1 MGETADDVRQEIDNK
16 RQDATD
22 KIEQL
27 EQKVTG
33 AADQV
38 MQTKEQ
44 VKEQVVQTK
53 EQVVD
58 SVMQAKDQV
67 MQFDWR
73 QQVDQK
79 PLVALGA
86 AFIGGIVLCGI
97 TGGDDDRDRY
107 RTRVTPSYGSTSTY
121 GAGSNY
127 PAIGEPGSAAG
138 SGGGGLMASIR
149 NAAKNSGFE
158 DTINGMASSFMSTLS
173 DRIKQV
179 ANDTF
184 PGMADKLPGGNTQGD
199 GTRSSA
205 SSQAGSMG
213 APQHP
218 SVGGSTGT
226 GTMPSTSDYT
236 RSGEFGNTLT
246 NS

>member
-1 MGETADDVRQEIDNK
+1 MGQTADELRQEIDGK

-38 MQTKEQ
+38 MQTKDQ
-44 VKEQVVQTK
+44 VKDQVMQTK

-58 SVMQAKDQV
+58 TVTQAKEQV

-73 QQVDQK
+73 KQVDEK

-86 AFIGGIVLCGI
+86 AFIGGIVVGGMF
-97 TGGDDDRDRY
+97 GGDDDDRNRY
-107 RTRVTPSYGSTSTY
+107 RSGTAPSYGSTAPY
-121 GAGSNY
+121 GAGPNY
-127 PAIGEPGSAAG
+127 PAIGESGSSAR

-149 NAAKNSGFE
+149 NAAKSTGLV
-158 DTINGMASSFMSTLS
+158 DTINGMTSSFMSTLS
-173 DRIKQV
+173 DRVKQV

-184 PGMADKLPGGNTQGD
+184 PGMADKLQSQSG
-199 GTRSSA
+199 A
-205 SSQAGSMG
+205 SSQASGIG

-218 SVGGSTGT
+218 SVGGATGAPS
-226 GTMPSTSDYT
+226 MPSTSDYA
-236 RSGEFGNTLT
+236 RSGELGNSLT